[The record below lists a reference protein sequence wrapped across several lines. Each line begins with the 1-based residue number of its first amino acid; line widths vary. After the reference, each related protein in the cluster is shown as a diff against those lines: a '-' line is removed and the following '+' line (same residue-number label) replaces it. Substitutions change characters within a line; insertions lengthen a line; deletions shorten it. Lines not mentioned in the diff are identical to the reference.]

1 MKHKEKLYFPII
13 SFLLQIILFI
23 NPVLSQEHEV
33 NQVIDEKVSKFLES
47 RRNTWK
53 DMNIPESDG
62 KVLYDLII
70 KHKYKKA
77 LEIGTS
83 TGHSAIWIAWA
94 LSKTGGKLI
103 TIEINE
109 NRYKQALSNFEKAG
123 ISDYID
129 ARLADA
135 HKLVPE
141 LEGPFDF
148 VFCDADK
155 NWYKNYLTAVLPKLE
170 GGGCF
175 TAHNVLNLRRNRG
188 IKEFLDYVKN
198 LEDFETT
205 INKSSRS
212 GISIIYK
219 PSNKLE
225 MARKALISYFSLLHD
240 GRYSEAVS
248 YYGGDYER
256 LRDWN
261 PVVEKNDYVTLFR
274 NGCTGNGLH
283 CLRIKNIVSEKQLSP
298 VEFQFIV
305 EFMKS
310 DSSLFIV
317 YGYGQDP
324 EDTEKEKPPMTQFT
338 FTVKKVNDTFL
349 VQELPVYTP

>member
-1 MKHKEKLYFPII
+1 MA
-13 SFLLQIILFI
+13 
-23 NPVLSQEHEV
+23 NPVLSQEPEV
-33 NQVIDEKVSKFLES
+33 NRGIDEKISKFLES
-47 RRNTWK
+47 RRNTWNE
-53 DMNIPESDG
+53 MNIPESDG

-70 KHKYKKA
+70 KHNYKKA

-83 TGHSAIWIAWA
+83 TGHSAIWIGWA
-94 LSKTGGKLI
+94 LSKTGGRLI
-103 TIEINE
+103 TIEIDE
-109 NRYKQALSNFEKAG
+109 NRYKKALSNFEKAG

-135 HKLVPE
+135 HKLVPV
-141 LEGPFDF
+141 LEGQFDF

-155 NWYKNYLTAVLPKLE
+155 DWYKNYLTAVLPKLE

-188 IKEFLDYVKN
+188 IQEFLDYVNN
-198 LEDFETT
+198 LPDLETT
-205 INKSSRS
+205 INQSSRS
-212 GISIIYK
+212 GISISYK
-219 PSNKLE
+219 PPNKLE
-225 MARKALISYFSLLHD
+225 MARNALTTYFSLLHD

-256 LRDWN
+256 LRNWN

-274 NGCTGNGLH
+274 NGCTGNGFN
-283 CLRIKNIVSEKQLSP
+283 CLRIKNIVRERQLSP

-305 EFMKS
+305 EFMKNNG
-310 DSSLFIV
+310 SLFIV

-324 EDTEKEKPPMTQFT
+324 EDTDFSQ
-338 FTVKKVNDTFL
+338 
-349 VQELPVYTP
+349 